1 MDEQCNFHGSVVS
14 VKSAVS
20 YSKLSPAACECCN
33 NYWHQTDTEQYSK
46 GCSLIFPWMN
56 FYFYFLVFDC
66 TFYKM
71 KLTEKLSHNIVH
83 KCWSLHTFWLLYNQI
98 NCFKFNWYT
107 QKTEKLCFL
116 FQFNLSTKAKKKKLS
131 IGFGNNNKLTHL
143 NWIWQNTQKALYK
156 TQA

>member
-1 MDEQCNFHGSVVS
+1 MGTLATVRLIEGVRLIRCPRNTGFTVFGCTICNNFHGSVVS

-56 FYFYFLVFDC
+56 FYFYLLVFDC

-71 KLTEKLSHNIVH
+71 KLRDKIEQHNIIIH
-83 KCWSLHTFWLLYNQI
+83 NYWSLHTFRLLYNQI
-98 NCFKFNWYT
+98 NCFKFNW
-107 QKTEKLCFL
+107 
-116 FQFNLSTKAKKKKLS
+116 
-131 IGFGNNNKLTHL
+131 
-143 NWIWQNTQKALYK
+143 
-156 TQA
+156 